1 MATIR
6 VQDHLTLAATLSAVS
21 CSRMFT
27 KLTLAKW
34 GADKIVDDALL
45 VVSELVTKAVKAT
58 GITDPEPKWVELE
71 EINVVTVRLVG
82 LEDSIIFEVW
92 DTSPEEPTVKEA
104 ALDDEGGRGLDLVEH
119 LAKRWGSYPHRG
131 GKVVWA
137 ELPVY
142 PATTAG
148 LPRRR
153 RSPRST
159 AQPAGEEE
167 PHVPDPTLLKRVL
180 VGLQAL

>member
-6 VQDHLTLAATLSAVS
+6 VQDRLTLAAMLSAVS
-21 CSRMFT
+21 CSRMFV
-27 KLTLAKW
+27 KLTLTKW
-34 GADKIVDDALL
+34 GAVRILDDALL
-45 VVSELVTKAVKAT
+45 IVSELVTNAVKAT
-58 GITDPEPKWVELE
+58 GITDPEPNWSALQQLN
-71 EINVVTVRLVG
+71 IVTVRIVG
-82 LEDSIIFEVW
+82 LEDSIVFEVW
-92 DTSPEEPTVKEA
+92 DASPEEPTVKEA

-137 ELPVY
+137 ELPVH
-142 PATTAG
+142 TTTPGG

-153 RSPRST
+153 RSSGSKQ
-159 AQPAGEEE
+159 QPAGEEE
-167 PHVPDPTLLKRVL
+167 PPVPDPKLLKRVL